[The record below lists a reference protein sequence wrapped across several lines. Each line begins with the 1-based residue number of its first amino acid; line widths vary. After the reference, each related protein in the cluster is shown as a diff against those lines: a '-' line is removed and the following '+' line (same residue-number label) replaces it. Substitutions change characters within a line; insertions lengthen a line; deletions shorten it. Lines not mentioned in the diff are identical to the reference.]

1 MVAVENRLAV
11 PVMEPRDYKARR
23 FHIRRDVELAKY
35 GFVEDCE
42 GFRVAQSGAEAKPH
56 SGGCRAPHEACY
68 DERRRGPA
76 EDACGGSHSRRQE
89 GNRHGPHGGQDEET
103 EAP

>member
-35 GFVEDCE
+35 GFAEDCE

-56 SGGCRAPHEACY
+56 SGGCCERIRHATMSDDVGQQRMHAAAATRA
-68 DERRRGPA
+68 DRRATGT
-76 EDACGGSHSRRQE
+76 GHKS
-89 GNRHGPHGGQDEET
+89 
-103 EAP
+103 